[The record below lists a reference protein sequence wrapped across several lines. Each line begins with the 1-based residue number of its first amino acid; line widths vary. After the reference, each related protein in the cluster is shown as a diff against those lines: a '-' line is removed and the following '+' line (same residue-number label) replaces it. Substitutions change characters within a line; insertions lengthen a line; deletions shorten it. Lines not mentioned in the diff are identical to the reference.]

1 MNQKT
6 TYEQLIT
13 EKLEGMPVPDMADA
27 IWARIE
33 NQLDI
38 DMPTD
43 DGGTDPEPRNPSGG
57 GWVGGTG
64 LFVFVVALVTI
75 FFINKNQRK
84 RAQTKPPVQIEQK
97 ANNVQLGDTLQKAPD
112 RSMPFESSRP
122 QAAAPGIPVGITP
135 TASDNAVNKDTTALY
150 PPMVTTV
157 DQKTPDTVR
166 NVVTVT
172 PPPVSKQDSVKPKR
186 TRGVPGITNDD
197 YRIVPVDRDSAKG
210 Q

>member
-13 EKLEGMPVPDMADA
+13 EKLEGLPVPDMADA

-33 NQLDI
+33 TQLDI

-75 FFINKNQRK
+75 FLINKNQKK
-84 RAQTKPPVQIEQK
+84 RAQSKSPVQIEQK
-97 ANNVQLGDTLQKAPD
+97 ANNVQTSDTIQKVPD
-112 RSMPFESSRP
+112 RSTPFESNMP
-122 QAAAPGIPVGITP
+122 QATAPGVSVGITP
-135 TASDNAVNKDTTALY
+135 PASGNAVNKDTTALY

-157 DQKTPDTVR
+157 DPRKPDTVR

-172 PPPVSKQDSVKPKR
+172 PPPGSKQDSVKPKR

>member
-13 EKLEGMPVPDMADA
+13 GKLEGIPVPDMADA

-43 DGGTDPEPRNPSGG
+43 DGGTDPEPRDPSGG

-75 FFINKNQRK
+75 FLINKNQRK
-84 RAQTKPPVQIEQK
+84 RAQSKPPVQMEQK
-97 ANNVQLGDTLQKAPD
+97 ANNVQSGDTLQKVSD
-112 RSMPFESSRP
+112 RSSPFENIRT
-122 QAAAPGIPVGITP
+122 QTAAPGVPAGITP
-135 TASDNAVNKDTTALY
+135 PASDNAVNQDTTALHS
-150 PPMVTTV
+150 PFVTTV
-157 DQKTPDTVR
+157 DQRTPDTVQR
-166 NVVTVT
+166 VATVT
-172 PPPVSKQDSVKPKR
+172 PPHVSKQDSVKPRR

-197 YRIVPVDRDSAKG
+197 YRIVPVDRDSAKSP
-210 Q
+210 